1 MKPNIHTNAS
11 LSPRHVRPAGSGSG
25 FTLTELL
32 VVILVVAVLAAITLS
47 VVRNAVSS
55 EDRAACAGIMRQ
67 IGVATASYVADNN
80 GMLPGPIGGNG
91 QAPNYRRKNDRAI
104 FGKLHEYFGLEE
116 KPAVTAL
123 PENLVCPAYRK
134 RYKDWNSDGTGTRY
148 NVYTMNQDQEICGT
162 RIWGSQNTTPGT
174 PYGPMR
180 YGIVTNGTDHTPVAK
195 IIYLAD
201 EGPNELSD
209 PVHGSYRNF
218 LFLDFHVESLPAS
231 PKLTGGTKSP

>member
-1 MKPNIHTNAS
+1 MKPDIHTPVS
-11 LSPRHVRPAGSGSG
+11 RSPRDFRPLDTG

-32 VVILVVAVLAAITLS
+32 VVILIVVVLAAIALT

-55 EDRAACAGIMRQ
+55 ADRAACAGIMRQ
-67 IGVATASYVADNN
+67 LGVATATYISDNN
-80 GMLPGPIGGNG
+80 GVMPGPIGGNG

-104 FGKLHEYFGLEE
+104 FGQLHEYFGLEE
-116 KPAVTAL
+116 KPTVTAL
-123 PENLVCPAYRK
+123 PENLVCPAYR
-134 RYKDWNSDGTGTRY
+134 RRCKDWNSDGTGTRY
-148 NVYTMNQDQEICGT
+148 NVFTMNQDQEIHGT
-162 RIWGSQNTTPGT
+162 RIWGSQNTTPGN

-180 YGIVTNGTDHTPVAK
+180 YGIVANGTDRTPVSK

-201 EGPNELSD
+201 ECPTELKN

-231 PKLTGGTKSP
+231 PELTGGTQSP